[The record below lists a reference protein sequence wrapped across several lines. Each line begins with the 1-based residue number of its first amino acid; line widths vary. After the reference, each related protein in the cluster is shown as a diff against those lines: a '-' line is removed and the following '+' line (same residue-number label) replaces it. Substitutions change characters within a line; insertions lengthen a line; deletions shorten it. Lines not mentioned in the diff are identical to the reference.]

1 MDDEQ
6 VPGIIR
12 LRLEVESV
20 QVLQLGEGKYSCKCQ
35 EQVESQDHH
44 IVEAQQTVDVLL
56 VGYGG
61 NCNVTTVMLI
71 LILVVFLQH
80 NTF

>member
-1 MDDEQ
+1 MDNEQ

-12 LRLEVESV
+12 LRLEIESV

-44 IVEAQQTVDVLL
+44 IVEAQQTVDVPL

-61 NCNVTTVMLI
+61 NCNVIKVMLI
-71 LILVVFLQH
+71 IISIE
-80 NTF
+80 